1 MSRVRMTGRTGHAV
15 EIETPGG
22 HTVVFDEPE
31 KRGGT
36 DTGPT
41 PTGMLAAA
49 LAACTVD
56 TLKFYADRKGWDLE
70 GIQIAV
76 ETTYDGYRPS
86 VYRIELDLPDHLDSD
101 QVERL
106 TVIAGKCP
114 VHRALTEP
122 VEIEIA

>member
-1 MSRVRMTGRTGHAV
+1 MNRVRMTGRAGHAV
-15 EIETPGG
+15 EIETAGG

-31 KRGGT
+31 ERGGT
-36 DTGPT
+36 DTGPS

-86 VYRIELDLPDHLDSD
+86 VYRIELELPDHLDSD

>member
-31 KRGGT
+31 QRGGT

>member
-1 MSRVRMTGRTGHAV
+1 MTGRDGFAV
-15 EIETPGG
+15 RIETPGD

-31 KRGGT
+31 ARGGT
-36 DTGPT
+36 DTGPA

-70 GIQIAV
+70 GIEIAV

-86 VYRIELDLPDHLDSD
+86 AYRIELDLPEHLDSE
-101 QVERL
+101 QTARL
-106 TVIAGKCP
+106 RVIAGKCP
-114 VHRALTEP
+114 VHRALTDP
-122 VEIEIA
+122 VTIEIV